1 MYWEEM
7 AWNTRLL
14 ISGLSCKGLNIFLV
28 NEGLLGINPKSL
40 EISGSPSSGAAE
52 ISKWEAT

>member
-28 NEGLLGINPKSL
+28 NEELLGINPKSL
-40 EISGSPSSGAAE
+40 EINGSPSSGAAE